1 MSVASRMRPRP
12 AGGGGTHKVAPGFER
27 FGLTVTTE
35 GQTAWLDSP
44 EQPLPAA
51 TGPGLTPLQ
60 EALLAPTSAP
70 NRCRRAC
77 SPDPSPAAS
86 KGATRESNDRCP
98 GTVSAVRYDSPA
110 HDQLTRGS
118 CETWALWTFHHSSV
132 CATRHLRHVIRDT
145 FTRSLVGSAALSSR
159 DGTQHVETWDC
170 AA

>member
-1 MSVASRMRPRP
+1 MFKPDRAVHFFVGNIAAHPKTFMLRGLFYPR
-12 AGGGGTHKVAPGFER
+12 TDS
-27 FGLTVTTE
+27 LT
-35 GQTAWLDSP
+35 
-44 EQPLPAA
+44 
-51 TGPGLTPLQ
+51 
-60 EALLAPTSAP
+60 
-70 NRCRRAC
+70 NRYRRAC